1 MNQKAVSLYIR
12 LHCPWVLGPYSIA
25 DIGVRHQYT
34 GAELAS
40 GSLDEGKSLFLEA
53 VRQVYA
59 PLFAVLD
66 RVIAAQ
72 STLQITFSVSG
83 PFLQQA
89 LRWDQSIIDK
99 IRTYVAS
106 GHAIITAEAD
116 AHSLA
121 FFYDRAEFVMQ
132 VAKHE
137 QCIAQYFGTQPRVFQ
152 VAELAYDDQLAAWA
166 DAAGY
171 GVILVDQYQQ
181 VDPRFLYRPVRTQAV
196 RLLMRDRQASQQL
209 MAHISGSASGVS
221 GMDFAAQ
228 YANSFSPQQQV
239 SGLFIDAISLQETDS
254 QPNWRFLAEFLA
266 AWPSYGRY
274 ITPLDAAEQFTPRE
288 EVRTAKTST
297 WLASGDLRS
306 LIGNDLQKEFLHQ
319 LYDIKTSVQDSGDAQ
334 LQEDWRLLQSVDIVK
349 AMDNTAYNSA
359 PPHEVF
365 LRAMNSLQDIVLRSQ
380 HNTTQETELSGRY
393 NVT

>member
-12 LHCPWVLGPYSIA
+12 LHCPWVLGPYGIA
-25 DIGVRHQYT
+25 DIGARHQYV

-40 GSLDEGKSLFLEA
+40 GSLDEGKSFFLEA
-53 VRQVYA
+53 AQHVYA

-89 LRWDQSIIDK
+89 LRWDQSLIDK
-99 IRTYVAS
+99 IRAYVAS

-137 QCIAQYFGTQPRVFQ
+137 QHITHYFGTQPRVFQ

-171 GVILVDQYQQ
+171 GVILADQYQQ
-181 VDPRFLYRPVRTQAV
+181 VDPRFLHRPARTQAV

-221 GMDFAAQ
+221 GMEFAAQ
-228 YANSFSPQQQV
+228 YANSFNPQQQV
-239 SGLFIDAISLQETDS
+239 SGLFIDAISLQEADS

-306 LIGNDLQKEFLHQ
+306 LIGNDLPKEFLHQ
-319 LYDIKTSVQDSGDAQ
+319 L
-334 LQEDWRLLQSVDIVK
+334 
-349 AMDNTAYNSA
+349 
-359 PPHEVF
+359 
-365 LRAMNSLQDIVLRSQ
+365 
-380 HNTTQETELSGRY
+380 
-393 NVT
+393 